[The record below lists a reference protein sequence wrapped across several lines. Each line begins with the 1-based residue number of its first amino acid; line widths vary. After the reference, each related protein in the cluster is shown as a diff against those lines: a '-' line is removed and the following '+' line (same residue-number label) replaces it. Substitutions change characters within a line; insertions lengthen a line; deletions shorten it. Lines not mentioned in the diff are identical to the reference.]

1 MERQERNTQFN
12 RALIEL
18 RSLILDGTFE
28 AGSRVKEA
36 ILAARLN
43 LSRTPLRQAMDRLA
57 AEGLLEQKPTGGYL
71 VSKFTIDDIKDAIE
85 LRGVLEGTAAR
96 LAAERGMDTAKG
108 ERMAVVLDEL
118 DLAVGGT
125 ELDFPAYVRLN
136 GEFHDLLA
144 CLAGSSIVAREVSR
158 ANKLPAAS
166 PTAFMQGQE
175 LIPDFVRSLTQAQ
188 SQHRAIFDAISARE
202 GARAEALAREHARLA
217 RTNFEYVMNQKPNL
231 VERVPGLSLVT
242 A

>member
-1 MERQERNTQFN
+1 
-12 RALIEL
+12 
-18 RSLILDGTFE
+18 
-28 AGSRVKEA
+28 
-36 ILAARLN
+36 
-43 LSRTPLRQAMDRLA
+43 MDRLA

-108 ERMAVVLDEL
+108 ERMAVVLDQL

-158 ANKLPAAS
+158 ASKLPAAS